1 MSNHLTESKPEILK
15 TLQRVIFPPAE
26 QMDTVPLYVDSGQ
39 TAGVQLSTMNGAL
52 GTDDSL
58 PTGKKKSSDQD
69 SSGSS
74 SASSEAHAE
83 DFIDRRSTLIRA
95 GSRLSFGTYFN
106 AFPASYWKRWT
117 CIDDIRLSVHTQGE
131 GTVIIYKSNA
141 RGSLQRVDS
150 RRVAGKTHST
160 FDLPLKPFG
169 DGGWYWFDLIAG
181 NDSLTLEKA
190 DWEGYTD
197 ATLEPGRITLEITT
211 LNKPDFCLNNLRSL
225 AQSPE
230 AMDAIEELLIVDQ
243 GNKKVQD
250 EEDFEEV
257 AASLKGKLRII
268 NQSNLGG
275 SGGFSRGM
283 YESVQNGSD
292 YALLLDDD
300 VVVEPES
307 IIRLLT
313 FADLCRKPTIVGG
326 HMFDLY
332 NRTVLHTFGEIV
344 NTYRFQPD
352 LPHEDQTLGHDFMKS
367 NLRSTPWLHRRV
379 DVDYN
384 GWWMDLIPTKIIKE
398 LGLALPVFIKWDDAE
413 YGLRAKRAGYHTVSL
428 PGAAVWHVSWID
440 KDDLVGWQAYFHI
453 RNRIIAALLHSPY
466 ERGGRLLRESSYADV
481 KHLISMQYFTE
492 HGRIMALRD
501 VLAGPDRLHEIQ
513 PQRLPEI
520 RALTKQ
526 YSDAQFKEDIE
537 EFPEPHMNKPP
548 RNGRGFKAP
557 SYKTLVP
564 WALKTVTKQLV
575 KPVDEETH
583 EHPQAHI
590 AHQDNRWWRMSQ
602 YDSALVSNAE
612 GTAVSWYRRQ
622 PEQLRNKLFEA
633 TRLHADILRNWP
645 SLRKQYREAASRITS
660 LEAWKQTFDQHTDSE
675 LKR

>member
-1 MSNHLTESKPEILK
+1 MSTQQK
-15 TLQRVIFPPAE
+15 TDGQNRTQILQRVILPPAE

-39 TAGVQLSTMNGAL
+39 ATGVQLSTMNGSL
-52 GTDDSL
+52 GSNEAPVNATSKS
-58 PTGKKKSSDQD
+58 TGETV
-69 SSGSS
+69 G
-74 SASSEAHAE
+74 ATGGAAETHAE
-83 DFIDRRSTLIRA
+83 DFIDRRSTLVRR
-95 GSRLSFGTYFN
+95 GSRLSFATYFN

-117 CIDDIRLSVHTQGE
+117 IVDQVQLSLRTEGE
-131 GTVIIYKSNA
+131 GTVVVYKSNP
-141 RGSLQRVDS
+141 RGSLQRVQTK
-150 RRVAGKTHST
+150 RVQGSAHTT

-169 DGGWYWFDLIAG
+169 DGGWYWFDLVAG
-181 NDSLTLEKA
+181 SQDLVLTSA
-190 DWEGYTD
+190 DWQAEVPAEHRSGT
-197 ATLEPGRITLEITT
+197 ITLEITT

-225 AQSPE
+225 GENPDVLENLQQV
-230 AMDAIEELLIVDQ
+230 LIVDQ
-243 GNKKVQD
+243 GTQKVQD
-250 EEDFEEV
+250 QEDFEEV
-257 AASLKGKLRII
+257 AALLQGKLRII
-268 NQSNLGG
+268 NQANLGG
-275 SGGFSRGM
+275 SGGFARGM

-352 LPHEDQTLGHDFMKS
+352 QPIQEQELGHDFMQS

-384 GWWMDLIPTKIIKE
+384 GWWMDLIPTQVIREI
-398 LGLALPVFIKWDDAE
+398 GLSLPVFIKWDDAE
-413 YGLRAKRAGYHTVSL
+413 YGVRAKEAGYHTVSL

-466 ERGGRLLRESSYADV
+466 ERGGRLLRESSYQDV

-492 HGRIMALRD
+492 EGRIMALRD
-501 VLAGPDRLHEIQ
+501 VLAGPDQLHEIQ
-513 PQRLPEI
+513 PLRLPEI
-520 RALTKQ
+520 RQAMKE
-526 YSDAQFKEDIE
+526 YSDAQFKDDVEA
-537 EFPEPHMNKPP
+537 FPEPHMDKPP
-548 RNGRGFKAP
+548 RNGRGFSAP
-557 SYKTLVP
+557 SYRTLVP
-564 WALKTVTKQLV
+564 WAVKTVAKQLLR
-575 KPVDEETH
+575 PVSETAK
-583 EHPQAHI
+583 ERPQAHV

-612 GTAVSWYRRQ
+612 GTAVSWYRRR
-622 PEQLRNKLFEA
+622 PEELRTKLVEA
-633 TRLHADILRNWP
+633 TRLHGEILRRWP
-645 SLRKQYREAASRITS
+645 ELKKQYREAAARITS
-660 LEAWKQTFDQHTDSE
+660 VEEWEKTFRKHTDSE
-675 LKR
+675 LTR